1 MQKCICIKGAMLYN
15 DIKYIL
21 RYVMEL
27 LKRRILQDGTVKPG
41 NILKVDSFLN
51 HQLDVELL
59 NEIGKE
65 YKRLFAE
72 KEITKILTIE
82 ASGIAIAAIVAQYFD
97 VPVLFAKKAK
107 SQNLDGDLYTSL
119 VHSYTYGKDYTI
131 TVAKKFLTADDHI
144 LIIDDFLAVGKAMDG
159 LLDVAK
165 QAGATVEGI
174 GIVIEKG
181 FQDGGKRLRESGY
194 NLHSLAIIDSMSD
207 NEIIF
212 R

>member
-1 MQKCICIKGAMLYN
+1 
-15 DIKYIL
+15 
-21 RYVMEL
+21 MEL

-72 KEITKILTIE
+72 KEVTKILTIE